1 MAVIIFKIVEHYGK
15 EVLVLF
21 KFFGFQLEIT
31 VVTAGK
37 QILTCY
43 VTVVPNFVIFVGKWV
58 VTVEAGSGCS
68 MSPPVDVGHAGHGNL
83 FGQNVV
89 EDFSFCHYVL
99 IKVGHDIG
107 TAVYCGKGLI
117 LW

>member
-1 MAVIIFKIVEHYGK
+1 MAVIIFKIVEHNGK
-15 EVLVLF
+15 EVLAFLT
-21 KFFGFQLEIT
+21 FFGFQLEIT

-83 FGQNVV
+83 LGQNVV
-89 EDFSFCHYVL
+89 DDFSFCHYVL
-99 IKVGHDIG
+99 VKVGHDIG
-107 TAVYCGKGLI
+107 TAVYCGRGLI
-117 LW
+117 L